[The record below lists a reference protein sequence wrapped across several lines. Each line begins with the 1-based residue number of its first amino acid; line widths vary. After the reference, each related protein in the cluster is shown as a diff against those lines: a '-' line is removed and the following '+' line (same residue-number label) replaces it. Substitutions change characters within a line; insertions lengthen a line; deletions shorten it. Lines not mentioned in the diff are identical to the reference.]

1 MRGFICLSRS
11 RPSQTRRKPSRRKLY
26 NDYLMA
32 NHAYAEAKSKADILK
47 YLPRGL
53 TWEQAKG
60 DVKGWA
66 ADLREAEA
74 NLDRLAGSRIREV
87 IEDVAVAAARQTFEH
102 AKAALKPAILVER
115 ALSPEGD
122 ELRVS
127 VSHALSVAGASLQE
141 AFEKTRPPA
150 SKKRNSKIARIIVAR
165 RAQPTDLGESEQ
177 WLRWQF
183 EKFEE
188 YRDGEEIG
196 GEEPAAES
204 IRLLWPRALECP
216 LRRLN
221 IGCWRLRAK
230 QSESNHI

>member
-1 MRGFICLSRS
+1 MPKSK
-11 RPSQTRRKPSRRKLY
+11 PSKSTRRKPSRRKLY

-102 AKAALKPAILVER
+102 AKAALKSAILVER

-165 RAQPTDLGESEQ
+165 RARQLTWASTSNGCAGNLKNSKNIETAKKSAG
-177 WLRWQF
+177 RN
-183 EKFEE
+183 
-188 YRDGEEIG
+188 
-196 GEEPAAES
+196 
-204 IRLLWPRALECP
+204 
-216 LRRLN
+216 RRRSQS
-221 IGCWRLRAK
+221 GCFGRGHWSAR
-230 QSESNHI
+230 